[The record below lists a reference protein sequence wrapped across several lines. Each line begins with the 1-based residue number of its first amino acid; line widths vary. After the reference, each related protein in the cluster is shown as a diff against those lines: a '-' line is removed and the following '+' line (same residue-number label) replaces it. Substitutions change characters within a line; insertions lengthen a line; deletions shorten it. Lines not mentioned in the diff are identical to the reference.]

1 MDMMTIFALL
11 QDGLSNGAIYG
22 LLALSL
28 VLVFTV
34 TRVILIPQGEFV
46 AYGALTA
53 AAMENGTL
61 PATAWML
68 LALGLV
74 AATKSAFTEPFRL
87 SSLCVTLVAPAVVI
101 LCAWFAVRY
110 HAGTIVNG
118 LVSVAMVTM
127 IGQYIYRVVF
137 QPLAGASTLTLL
149 LAAIGVHLAMTGL
162 GLVFFGP
169 DGVQL
174 PPATDTSIS
183 LGAFTISG
191 QSICVLMSSALVSL
205 LLYFGISRTLVGKV
219 LMATAVNRLGA
230 QLSGISPTLC
240 GQIAFAM
247 AGFIGAVSGLL
258 ISPLAMIYYDS
269 GFLIGLKGF
278 VAAIM
283 AGLVSFPLAAVAA
296 LAIGI
301 VESFASFTASAFK
314 EPIVFLSIIP
324 VMLLRSFLT
333 ASAAEEE

>member
-1 MDMMTIFALL
+1 MDMITVFALL

-46 AYGALTA
+46 AYGALTTA
-53 AAMENGTL
+53 TMESGHL
-61 PATAWML
+61 PATAWMM
-68 LALGLV
+68 LALGLAT
-74 AATKSAFTEPFRL
+74 AARSAVTETFCPR
-87 SSLCVTLVAPAVVI
+87 SLAMTLVAPVAVL
-101 LCAWFAVRY
+101 LCAWLAVRH
-110 HAGTIVNG
+110 HAGLAVNG
-118 LVSVAMVTM
+118 LLSVVIVTM
-127 IGQYIYRVVF
+127 MGQFIYRIVF
-137 QPLAGASTLTLL
+137 EPLAAASTLTLL

-162 GLVFFGP
+162 GLLFFGP
-169 DGVQL
+169 GWVQL
-174 PPATDTSIS
+174 PPGIGTSIS
-183 LGAFTISG
+183 IGSLTISG
-191 QSICVLMSSALVSL
+191 QSICVLISSVLLSL
-205 LLYFGISRTLVGKV
+205 LLYFGISRTLVGKA

-230 QLSGISPTLC
+230 RLSGISPALC
-240 GQIAFAM
+240 GRIAFAM
-247 AGFIGAVSGLL
+247 AAFIGAVSGLL
-258 ISPLAMIYYDS
+258 ISPITMIYYDS

-283 AGLVSFPLAAVAA
+283 AGLVSFPLAAIAA

-324 VMLLRSFLT
+324 VMLLRSFFT
-333 ASAAEEE
+333 ANTEQE

>member
-1 MDMMTIFALL
+1 MDMITVFALL

-46 AYGALTA
+46 AYGALTV
-53 AAMENGTL
+53 AAMEGGHL
-61 PATAWML
+61 PATAWMM
-68 LALGLV
+68 LALGLAS
-74 AATKSAFTEPFRL
+74 AAKSTLTEQFRL
-87 SSLCVTLVAPAVVI
+87 RSLATTLVAPAIVV

-110 HAGTIVNG
+110 HAGAVVNG
-118 LVSVAMVTM
+118 LLSVAIMTM
-127 IGQYIYRVVF
+127 MGQFIYRIVF
-137 QPLAGASTLTLL
+137 EPLAAASTLTLL

-162 GLVFFGP
+162 GLLFFGP
-169 DGVQL
+169 GGVQL
-174 PPATDTSIS
+174 PPAIDSSIS
-183 LGAFTISG
+183 LGALTISG
-191 QSICVLMSSALVSL
+191 QSIFVLTSSALLSL
-205 LLYFGISRTLVGKV
+205 LLYFGISRTLVGKA

-230 QLSGISPTLC
+230 RLSGISPALC
-240 GQIAFAM
+240 GRIAFAM
-247 AGFIGAVSGLL
+247 AACIGAVSGLL

-301 VESFASFTASAFK
+301 IESFASFTASAFK

-333 ASAAEEE
+333 ANAEQE

>member
-1 MDMMTIFALL
+1 MDMITVFALL

-53 AAMENGTL
+53 ATMESGHL
-61 PATAWML
+61 PATAWMM
-68 LALGLV
+68 LALGL
-74 AATKSAFTEPFRL
+74 AAAARSAVTETFCLR
-87 SSLCVTLVAPAVVI
+87 SLAMTLVAPAVVV
-101 LCAWFAVRY
+101 LCAWFAVRH
-110 HAGTIVNG
+110 HAGPAVNG
-118 LVSVAMVTM
+118 LLSVATVTM
-127 IGQYIYRVVF
+127 IGQFIYRIVF
-137 QPLAGASTLTLL
+137 EPLAAASTLTLL

-162 GLVFFGP
+162 GLLFFGP
-169 DGVQL
+169 GGVQL
-174 PPATDTSIS
+174 PPGIDASIS
-183 LGAFTISG
+183 IGSLTISG
-191 QSICVLMSSALVSL
+191 QSICVLISSALLSL
-205 LLYFGISRTLVGKV
+205 LLYFGISRTLVGKA

-230 QLSGISPTLC
+230 RLSGISPALC
-240 GQIAFAM
+240 GRIAFAM
-247 AGFIGAVSGLL
+247 AAFIGAVSGLL
-258 ISPLAMIYYDS
+258 ISPIAMIYYDS

-283 AGLVSFPLAAVAA
+283 AGLVSFPLAAIAA

-301 VESFASFTASAFK
+301 IESFASFTASTFK

-324 VMLLRSFLT
+324 VMLLRSFFT
-333 ASAAEEE
+333 ANAEQE